1 MKATSIARLS
11 KAGSTAKELG
21 GSILS
26 VGLPIGFGI
35 MEYNTARQEGNGRL
49 LSAGRAVGEYVMG
62 ETIGFGAYMA
72 IGAASGIPR
81 MAVGIGESISAMSR
95 SMNKNAT
102 AGPFQNAVF
111 NDSQQA
117 YTMRQAGMQM
127 AQASK
132 YNLQQTLMGN
142 EAQYMK
148 L

>member
-11 KAGSTAKELG
+11 KAGSTAKKLG
-21 GSILS
+21 SSALS
-26 VGLPIGFGI
+26 VGLPIGFGV
-35 MEYNTARQEGNGRL
+35 MEYNAARQEGNGRL

-62 ETIGFGAYMA
+62 ETLGLGAYMA
-72 IGAASGIPR
+72 IGAVSGIPR
-81 MAVGIGESISAMSR
+81 MAVGVGESIYAMSR